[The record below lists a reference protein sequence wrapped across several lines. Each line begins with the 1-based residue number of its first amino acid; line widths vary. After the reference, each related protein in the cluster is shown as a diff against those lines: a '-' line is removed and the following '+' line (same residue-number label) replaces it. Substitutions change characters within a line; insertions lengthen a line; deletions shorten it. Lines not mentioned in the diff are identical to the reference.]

1 MVQMLNDAATREDVT
16 TMPRREESVLRTVQR
31 LNDAA
36 SRVGV
41 IIKPLRVA
49 IVSHMVQRLNV
60 NDAAS
65 REDVPMEQRREEF
78 AKDMLLELIML
89 LLQSLLLLIRREIM
103 TMLLQLPRII
113 VVVLPATMPILPEV
127 LVMVDTSPEGPS
139 MRHYPAWSMACRPIP
154 YKWD

>member
-1 MVQMLNDAATREDVT
+1 MESALRMVQMLNDAATREDVT

-65 REDVPMEQRREEF
+65 REDVPVISIAR
-78 AKDMLLELIML
+78 MLMMH
-89 LLQSLLLLIRREIM
+89 R
-103 TMLLQLPRII
+103 
-113 VVVLPATMPILPEV
+113 
-127 LVMVDTSPEGPS
+127 
-139 MRHYPAWSMACRPIP
+139 
-154 YKWD
+154 